1 MSMFISSYFYSSAF
15 APSTNRSA
23 FVIQHASMHVLKFST
38 LTSHLNSAYTMD
50 EDSAIMLVEIKFAYL
65 E

>member
-23 FVIQHASMHVLKFST
+23 FVNQHASMHVLKLST
-38 LTSHLNSAYTMD
+38 LTSHFNSAYTMD
-50 EDSAIMLVEIKFAYL
+50 EDNAIMFVGIKLAYL